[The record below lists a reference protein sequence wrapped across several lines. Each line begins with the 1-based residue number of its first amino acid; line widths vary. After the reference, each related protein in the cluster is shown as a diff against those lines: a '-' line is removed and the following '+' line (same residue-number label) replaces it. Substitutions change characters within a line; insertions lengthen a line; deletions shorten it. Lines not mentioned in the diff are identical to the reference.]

1 MCRLNSDLNKRIF
14 YTYKIEDMLSIQVH
28 SYNKHCIHLRW
39 ILCLILSLFTT
50 LPAISQSR
58 VRHQTSLS
66 DTLLKLKEVTIYSNR
81 MQKKMSPVQILSG
94 KELEKL
100 NVYSVADALR
110 YFSGVQ
116 IKDYGGIG
124 GLKTVNIRSMGSH
137 HVGVF
142 YDGIEL
148 GNAQNGVVDL
158 GRFSLDNME
167 VISLYNGQKSAI
179 FQPAKDY
186 SSASAIYM
194 QTRKP
199 IFKGEKKNNLNIG
212 VKGGSFSTINPS
224 LLWEHRFNE
233 RISSSISTEYM
244 YTSGRYKFT
253 YAKKDGYD
261 TTAVRQNGDVRMLRL
276 ENAFFGKVPKGEW
289 KAKAYL
295 YNSERGY
302 PGAAVREEP
311 GKFRHQDRQWDTNLF
326 VQGSFQNYFK
336 PWYSLLA
343 NGKYAYDYLHY
354 LSDPRL
360 DVTTMYVDNH
370 YRQQEIYASAAHLFT
385 IYPWW
390 SMSLSNDFQW
400 NTLRADLIDF
410 VYPTRNTI
418 LTSAATSF
426 DFNRLMLQASLLYT
440 HVDDN
445 TRTKGANAG
454 TKNKYTPSVIATW
467 QPLTKLPLNVRA
479 FYKKVFRMP
488 TLNDLYY
495 TFIGNKD
502 LKPEYTTQY
511 DVGITF
517 SHTWNNHWLKSLDLQ
532 IDGYYNE
539 VDDKIIAMPTSNQF
553 RWTMINLGH
562 VEIRGLDAAIRGEW
576 GFGKVELSTLFN
588 YTYQKAQDFT
598 DPTSEWYGGQIPY
611 IPWHGGSIIL
621 NGSYQTWSCNYSFIY
636 TGERY
641 EAVANIPENY
651 AQPWYTHD
659 FSLSKTFQWG
669 KTGIRVTAEINN
681 IFNQQYE
688 VVQCYPMPGTSFKI
702 KLNVML

>member
-1 MCRLNSDLNKRIF
+1 
-14 YTYKIEDMLSIQVH
+14 MLSIQVH

-50 LPAISQSR
+50 VPAISQSR

-199 IFKGEKKNNLNIG
+199 LFKGEKKNNLNIG

-276 ENAFFGKVPKGEW
+276 ENAFFGKIPKGEW

-360 DVTTMYVDNH
+360 DVTTMYVDNY

-532 IDGYYNE
+532 IDGYYSE

-651 AQPWYTHD
+651 AQPWYTND

>member
-1 MCRLNSDLNKRIF
+1 
-14 YTYKIEDMLSIQVH
+14 MLSIQVH

-39 ILCLILSLFTT
+39 ILCLILSLFAV
-50 LPAISQSR
+50 LPAISQSM

-81 MQKKMSPVQILSG
+81 IQKKMSPVQILSG

-167 VISLYNGQKSAI
+167 VISLYNGQRSAI

-199 IFKGEKKNNLNIG
+199 IFRGEKKNNLNIG

-233 RISSSISTEYM
+233 RISSSLSTEYM

-253 YAKKDGYD
+253 YVKKDGYD

-276 ENAFFGKVPKGEW
+276 ENAFFGKIPKGEW

-440 HVDDN
+440 HVNDK

-467 QPLTKLPLNVRA
+467 QPLAKLPLNIRA

-532 IDGYYNE
+532 IDAYYNE

-621 NGSYQTWSCNYSFIY
+621 SGSYQTWSCNYSFIY

-669 KTGIRVTAEINN
+669 KTGIRATAEINN

-688 VVQCYPMPGTSFKI
+688 VVQCYPMPGTSFKF

>member
-1 MCRLNSDLNKRIF
+1 
-14 YTYKIEDMLSIQVH
+14 MLSIQVH

-50 LPAISQSR
+50 VPAISQSR

-199 IFKGEKKNNLNIG
+199 LFKGEKKNNLNIG

-276 ENAFFGKVPKGEW
+276 ENAFFGKIPKGEW

-360 DVTTMYVDNH
+360 DVTTMYVDNY

-532 IDGYYNE
+532 IDGYYSE

-621 NGSYQTWSCNYSFIY
+621 NGSCQTWSCNYSFIY

>member
-1 MCRLNSDLNKRIF
+1 
-14 YTYKIEDMLSIQVH
+14 MLSIQVH
-28 SYNKHCIHLRW
+28 SYNKHYIHLRW

-199 IFKGEKKNNLNIG
+199 LFKREKKNNLNIG

-360 DVTTMYVDNH
+360 DVTTMYVDNY

-659 FSLSKTFQWG
+659 FSLSKTFQWE

>member
-1 MCRLNSDLNKRIF
+1 
-14 YTYKIEDMLSIQVH
+14 MLSIQVH
-28 SYNKHCIHLRW
+28 SYNKHYIHLRW

-199 IFKGEKKNNLNIG
+199 LFKGEKKNNLNIG

-390 SMSLSNDFQW
+390 RMSLSNDFQW
-400 NTLRADLIDF
+400 NALRADLIDF

-426 DFNRLMLQASLLYT
+426 DFNHLMLQASLLYT

-467 QPLTKLPLNVRA
+467 QPLTKFPLNVRA

-659 FSLSKTFQWG
+659 FPYPKLFNGG
-669 KTGIRVTAEINN
+669 KREYV
-681 IFNQQYE
+681 
-688 VVQCYPMPGTSFKI
+688 
-702 KLNVML
+702 

>member
-1 MCRLNSDLNKRIF
+1 
-14 YTYKIEDMLSIQVH
+14 MLSIQVH

-39 ILCLILSLFTT
+39 ILCLILSLFIT

-199 IFKGEKKNNLNIG
+199 LFKGEKKNNLNIG

-390 SMSLSNDFQW
+390 RMSLSNDFQW
-400 NTLRADLIDF
+400 NALRADLIDF

-511 DVGITF
+511 GVGITF

-532 IDGYYNE
+532 IDSYYNE

-659 FSLSKTFQWG
+659 FSLSKTFQWE

>member
-1 MCRLNSDLNKRIF
+1 
-14 YTYKIEDMLSIQVH
+14 MLSIQVH

-50 LPAISQSR
+50 VPAISQSR

-199 IFKGEKKNNLNIG
+199 LFKGEKKNNLNIG

-276 ENAFFGKVPKGEW
+276 ENAFFGKIPKGEW

-360 DVTTMYVDNH
+360 DVTTMYVDNY

-511 DVGITF
+511 DVDITF

-532 IDGYYNE
+532 IDGYYSE

>member
-1 MCRLNSDLNKRIF
+1 
-14 YTYKIEDMLSIQVH
+14 MLSIQVH

-199 IFKGEKKNNLNIG
+199 LFKGEKKNNLNIG

-360 DVTTMYVDNH
+360 DVTTMYVDNY

-390 SMSLSNDFQW
+390 RMSLSNDFQW
-400 NTLRADLIDF
+400 NALRADLIDF

-532 IDGYYNE
+532 IDGYYSE

>member
-1 MCRLNSDLNKRIF
+1 
-14 YTYKIEDMLSIQVH
+14 MLSIQVH

-50 LPAISQSR
+50 VPAISQSR

-212 VKGGSFSTINPS
+212 VKSGSFSTINPS

-276 ENAFFGKVPKGEW
+276 ENAFFGKIPKGEW

-360 DVTTMYVDNH
+360 DVTTMYVDNY

-532 IDGYYNE
+532 IDGYYSE

-562 VEIRGLDAAIRGEW
+562 VEIRGLDVAIRGEW

>member
-1 MCRLNSDLNKRIF
+1 
-14 YTYKIEDMLSIQVH
+14 MLSIQVH
-28 SYNKHCIHLRW
+28 SYHKHCIHLRW

-50 LPAISQSR
+50 LPAISQSK

-186 SSASAIYM
+186 SSASTIYM

-199 IFKGEKKNNLNIG
+199 LFKGEKKNNLNIG

-276 ENAFFGKVPKGEW
+276 ENAFFGKIPKGEW

-659 FSLSKTFQWG
+659 FSLSKTFQWE

>member
-1 MCRLNSDLNKRIF
+1 
-14 YTYKIEDMLSIQVH
+14 MLSIQVH

-199 IFKGEKKNNLNIG
+199 LFKGEKKNNLNIG

-233 RISSSISTEYM
+233 RISSSISMEYM

-532 IDGYYNE
+532 IDGYYSE

>member
-1 MCRLNSDLNKRIF
+1 
-14 YTYKIEDMLSIQVH
+14 MLSIQVH

-50 LPAISQSR
+50 VPAISQSR

-199 IFKGEKKNNLNIG
+199 LFKGEKKNNLNIG

-276 ENAFFGKVPKGEW
+276 ENAFFGKIPKGEW

-343 NGKYAYDYLHY
+343 NGKYAYAYLHY

-360 DVTTMYVDNH
+360 DVTTMYVDNY

-532 IDGYYNE
+532 IDGYYSE

>member
-1 MCRLNSDLNKRIF
+1 
-14 YTYKIEDMLSIQVH
+14 MLSIQVH

-50 LPAISQSR
+50 LPAISQSK

-110 YFSGVQ
+110 YFSGGQ

-199 IFKGEKKNNLNIG
+199 LFKGEKKNNLNIG

-276 ENAFFGKVPKGEW
+276 ENAFFGKIPKGEW

-360 DVTTMYVDNH
+360 DVTTMYVDNY

-532 IDGYYNE
+532 IDGYYSE

-669 KTGIRVTAEINN
+669 KTGIRVTTEINN

>member
-14 YTYKIEDMLSIQVH
+14 YTYKIKDTIQVH

-50 LPAISQSR
+50 VPAISQSR

-199 IFKGEKKNNLNIG
+199 LFKGEKKNNLNIG

-276 ENAFFGKVPKGEW
+276 ENAFFGKIPKGEW

-360 DVTTMYVDNH
+360 DVTTMYVDNY

-532 IDGYYNE
+532 IDGYYSE

>member
-1 MCRLNSDLNKRIF
+1 
-14 YTYKIEDMLSIQVH
+14 MLSIQVH

-50 LPAISQSR
+50 LPAISQSK

-199 IFKGEKKNNLNIG
+199 LFKGEKKNNLNIG

-276 ENAFFGKVPKGEW
+276 ENAFFGKIPKGEW

-311 GKFRHQDRQWDTNLF
+311 GKSRHQDRQWDTNLF

-669 KTGIRVTAEINN
+669 KTGIRVTTEINN

>member
-1 MCRLNSDLNKRIF
+1 
-14 YTYKIEDMLSIQVH
+14 MLSIQVH

-50 LPAISQSR
+50 LPTISQSR

-467 QPLTKLPLNVRA
+467 QPLPKLPLNVRA

-669 KTGIRVTAEINN
+669 KTGIRVTTEINN

>member
-1 MCRLNSDLNKRIF
+1 
-14 YTYKIEDMLSIQVH
+14 MLSIQVH

-50 LPAISQSR
+50 LPAISQSK

-199 IFKGEKKNNLNIG
+199 LFKGEKKNNLNIG

-390 SMSLSNDFQW
+390 RMSLSNDFQW
-400 NTLRADLIDF
+400 NALRADLIDF

-659 FSLSKTFQWG
+659 FSLSKTFQWE
-669 KTGIRVTAEINN
+669 KTRIRVTAEINN

>member
-1 MCRLNSDLNKRIF
+1 
-14 YTYKIEDMLSIQVH
+14 MLSIQVH

-50 LPAISQSR
+50 VPAISQSR

-110 YFSGVQ
+110 YF
-116 IKDYGGIG
+116 
-124 GLKTVNIRSMGSH
+124 TVNIRSMGSH

-199 IFKGEKKNNLNIG
+199 LFKGEKNNNLNIG

-276 ENAFFGKVPKGEW
+276 ENAFFGKIPKGEW

-360 DVTTMYVDNH
+360 DVTTMYVDNY

-532 IDGYYNE
+532 IDGYYSE

>member
-1 MCRLNSDLNKRIF
+1 
-14 YTYKIEDMLSIQVH
+14 MLSIQVH
-28 SYNKHCIHLRW
+28 SYHKHCIHLRW

-50 LPAISQSR
+50 LPAISQSK

-137 HVGVF
+137 HVGGF

-199 IFKGEKKNNLNIG
+199 LFKGEKKNNLNIG

-360 DVTTMYVDNH
+360 DVTTMYVDNY

-562 VEIRGLDAAIRGEW
+562 VEIRGLDAAIRGKW

>member
-1 MCRLNSDLNKRIF
+1 
-14 YTYKIEDMLSIQVH
+14 MLSIQVH

-50 LPAISQSR
+50 LPAISQSK

-66 DTLLKLKEVTIYSNR
+66 DTLLKLKEVTIYSIR

-199 IFKGEKKNNLNIG
+199 LFKGEKKNNLNIG

-276 ENAFFGKVPKGEW
+276 ENAFFGKIPKGEW

-562 VEIRGLDAAIRGEW
+562 VEIRGLDVAIRGEW

-669 KTGIRVTAEINN
+669 KTGIRVTTEINN

>member
-1 MCRLNSDLNKRIF
+1 
-14 YTYKIEDMLSIQVH
+14 
-28 SYNKHCIHLRW
+28 
-39 ILCLILSLFTT
+39 
-50 LPAISQSR
+50 
-58 VRHQTSLS
+58 
-66 DTLLKLKEVTIYSNR
+66 
-81 MQKKMSPVQILSG
+81 
-94 KELEKL
+94 
-100 NVYSVADALR
+100 
-110 YFSGVQ
+110 
-116 IKDYGGIG
+116 
-124 GLKTVNIRSMGSH
+124 
-137 HVGVF
+137 
-142 YDGIEL
+142 
-148 GNAQNGVVDL
+148 
-158 GRFSLDNME
+158 
-167 VISLYNGQKSAI
+167 
-179 FQPAKDY
+179 
-186 SSASAIYM
+186 M

-199 IFKGEKKNNLNIG
+199 LFKGEKKNNLNIG

-276 ENAFFGKVPKGEW
+276 ENAFFGKIPKGEW

-360 DVTTMYVDNH
+360 DVTTMYVDNY

-532 IDGYYNE
+532 IDGYYSE

-659 FSLSKTFQWG
+659 FPYPKLFNGG
-669 KTGIRVTAEINN
+669 KREYV
-681 IFNQQYE
+681 
-688 VVQCYPMPGTSFKI
+688 
-702 KLNVML
+702 

>member
-1 MCRLNSDLNKRIF
+1 
-14 YTYKIEDMLSIQVH
+14 MLSIQVH

-50 LPAISQSR
+50 VPAIYQSR

-199 IFKGEKKNNLNIG
+199 LFKGEKKNNLNIG

-276 ENAFFGKVPKGEW
+276 ENAFFGKIPKGEW

-360 DVTTMYVDNH
+360 DVTTMYVDNY

-532 IDGYYNE
+532 IDGYYSE

>member
-1 MCRLNSDLNKRIF
+1 
-14 YTYKIEDMLSIQVH
+14 MLSIQVH

-50 LPAISQSR
+50 LPAISQSK

-199 IFKGEKKNNLNIG
+199 LFKGEKKNNLNIG

-276 ENAFFGKVPKGEW
+276 ENAFFGKIPKGKW

-295 YNSERGY
+295 CNSERGY

-532 IDGYYNE
+532 IDGYYSE

-669 KTGIRVTAEINN
+669 KTGIRVTTEINN

>member
-1 MCRLNSDLNKRIF
+1 
-14 YTYKIEDMLSIQVH
+14 MLSIQVH

-50 LPAISQSR
+50 VPAISQSR

-199 IFKGEKKNNLNIG
+199 LFKGEKKNNLNIG

-276 ENAFFGKVPKGEW
+276 ENAFFGKIPKGEW

-360 DVTTMYVDNH
+360 DVTTMYVDNY

-532 IDGYYNE
+532 IDGYYSE

-598 DPTSEWYGGQIPY
+598 DPTSEWYGGLIPY

>member
-1 MCRLNSDLNKRIF
+1 
-14 YTYKIEDMLSIQVH
+14 MLSIQVH
-28 SYNKHCIHLRW
+28 SYHKHCIHLRW

-50 LPAISQSR
+50 LPAISQSK

-199 IFKGEKKNNLNIG
+199 LFKGEKKNNLNIG

-276 ENAFFGKVPKGEW
+276 ENAFFGKIPKGEW

-659 FSLSKTFQWG
+659 FSLSKTFQWE